1 MTGPNL
7 ATRVGA
13 AIARRKPASAP
24 PDAPSQDAPPPEA
37 ASADAPAQ
45 DTAPPPDAAP
55 AEDSAPAADS
65 APAVHGAG
73 PSQDA
78 TPAQDTVPAADS
90 APPHGAAP
98 ARDAGPAQDAE
109 PAQPPAT
116 PPATGPQRNRPSPAW
131 ALAVLRRHWLF
142 AALLTAGLVLRVL
155 TMAAYH
161 PALIYVDTLKYLYGA
176 SPGSEPFGYT
186 VALKIVLAVGDL
198 GTVAAL
204 QHLLGLAMAVTL
216 YVVLLRRGIP
226 RWVAA
231 ITTAPVLLDAY
242 QLQMEHT
249 IMPDVLFEALV
260 LTGLAVLLWRPMV
273 TPGFAAVGGLIL
285 AVSATVMQL
294 GVILVVPAMIY
305 VLAAAGGGWRRA
317 VTSSGALVIAF
328 AAGILGY
335 SGASYIH
342 DGHFWLARRQSLAGR
357 LAASAD
363 CATLQ
368 ISAAAK
374 AVCPTPAQQTL
385 GPDWLEHSGQSP
397 LANPVTNPLPPG
409 AKRGAAIAELNA
421 AVMGQQPLRVAGGIL
436 HDAVRLFALTR
447 EQTAGV
453 TPIGRWQFQD
463 GYPEYPPWVS
473 VCPPGPYNPDA
484 CMTGQQ
490 AIQKRVAPV
499 TGLLVRPGG
508 PIVIGVQRQLF
519 GAFHAHTLKPSYGGP
534 AQVDHP
540 IARFLRSY
548 QLDGGYTPGPLL
560 ALCMLAGLAGSL
572 VLLRRRLPARTRQ
585 LGLACLLFTGTAVF
599 VLLAPDVYQ
608 FSWRYELPAVITLVP
623 AGVLGAATLLSLREA
638 GRRPVRRGQPAT
650 EG

>member
-13 AIARRKPASAP
+13 AITRRKPASAP
-24 PDAPSQDAPPPEA
+24 PDAPSQDT
-37 ASADAPAQ
+37 APAQ
-45 DTAPPPDAAP
+45 DTAPSQDAAP
-55 AEDSAPAADS
+55 PPAA
-65 APAVHGAG
+65 AG
-73 PSQDA
+73 P
-78 TPAQDTVPAADS
+78 
-90 APPHGAAP
+90 G
-98 ARDAGPAQDAE
+98 
-109 PAQPPAT
+109 
-116 PPATGPQRNRPSPAW
+116 RPSPAW
-131 ALAVLRRHWLF
+131 AIAVLRRHWLF
-142 AALLTAGLVLRVL
+142 TALFAAGLVLRVL
-155 TMAAYH
+155 TMTAYH

-176 SPGSEPFGYT
+176 SPGSEPLGYT

-226 RWVAA
+226 RWLAA
-231 ITTAPVLLDAY
+231 LTTAPVLLDGY

-260 LTGLAVLLWRPMV
+260 LAGLAVLLWRPVV
-273 TPGFAAVGGLIL
+273 TPGLAAVGGLLL

-294 GVILVVPAMIY
+294 GVILVVPAAIY
-305 VLAAAGGGWRRA
+305 VLAVGGGWRRA
-317 VTSSGALVIAF
+317 VTSGGALVIAF
-328 AAGILGY
+328 AAVILGY
-335 SGASYIH
+335 CGASYIH
-342 DGHFWLARRQSLAGR
+342 DGHFRLAHRQSLAGR

-368 ISAAAK
+368 LSAAAK

-409 AKRGAAIAELNA
+409 VRRGAAIAELNA

-436 HDAVRLFALTR
+436 RDAVRLFALTR

-463 GYPEYPPWVS
+463 GYPEYPPWVN
-473 VCPPGPYNPDA
+473 VCPPGPYSPDA
-484 CMTGQQ
+484 CMTAHQ
-490 AIQKRVAPV
+490 AIQKRLAPV
-499 TGLLVRPGG
+499 TDLLVRPGG

-519 GAFHAHTLKPSYGGP
+519 GGFHAHTLKPSYGGP
-534 AQVDHP
+534 AQVDRP

-572 VLLRRRLPARTRQ
+572 VLLRRRLSARTRQ

-623 AGVLGAATLLSLREA
+623 AGVLGAVTLLSLRGA
-638 GRRPVRRGQPAT
+638 GRDPARTEQPAP
-650 EG
+650 